1 MKKLIAIVMV
11 VMVAVCSVA
20 VGEVQTR
27 EDVADKMMDYA
38 AEAMK
43 MLLSAYRSNKEDGI
57 KGDYLYVLYS
67 YYDMYQA
74 MYRVKMAE
82 ADLELALHPL
92 SGGKSPIL
100 ETRKKSESVAIETN
114 EFIGAIWKGWIK
126 GEQPDEMFEAL
137 VVTLVEETVKRHTP
151 SGK

>member
-1 MKKLIAIVMV
+1 MKKLVAIMLAVM
-11 VMVAVCSVA
+11 MLAGSVA

-27 EDVADKMMDYA
+27 GDVADKMMDYA
-38 AEAMK
+38 VEAMK
-43 MLLSAYRSNKEDGI
+43 MLLSAYRSNNKDGI
-57 KGDYLYVLYS
+57 KGDYLYTLYS

-82 ADLELALHPL
+82 ADLELAVHPL

-126 GEQPDEMFEAL
+126 GEQTDEMFEAL

-151 SGK
+151 SEK